1 MSAVL
6 RTHTIDERQ
15 GFMKA
20 LVAARDD
27 RILGFTMIGAEAG
40 EAVAAVPMTMLA
52 GLPHTALR
60 DAVLAH
66 PTMAEGPALFSR
78 MCRRGSSHSGAPRS
92 GIPLKFEALPGNRP
106 GAAVARKVGLCA
118 LPIG

>member
-40 EAVAAVPMTMLA
+40 EAVAAVPMAMLA
-52 GLPHTALR
+52 GHIRPCVTPCSLIRPWRKDRPSFLGCAAAAPLTA
-60 DAVLAH
+60 AH
-66 PTMAEGPALFSR
+66 R
-78 MCRRGSSHSGAPRS
+78 
-92 GIPLKFEALPGNRP
+92 
-106 GAAVARKVGLCA
+106 GAAFR
-118 LPIG
+118 